1 MRMLTLLKSR
11 MGLSHKNSYGDLR
24 DRLRRL
30 ILLKRLLPTRL
41 ETRTKESNTYAS
53 LRVINS

>member
-1 MRMLTLLKSR
+1 MGSFLENSFGESR
-11 MGLSHKNSYGDLR
+11 SGLR
-24 DRLRRL
+24 IT

-53 LRVINS
+53 LRVSNS